1 MATRWQ
7 PSGNQWFTVGIPGG
21 NQVVTKKKGGKV
33 ANRRM
38 FSKELIQSDKFFSMS
53 IKSQLLYFHIGLLVD
68 DDGFSNNYRMY
79 MNVINADEENLY
91 ELQKLGYIYVFESG
105 VLVVRDFLQSNQLR
119 KDRYN
124 ETIYKD
130 ELSLINVR
138 NKRYYI
144 NEKNMATIWQPDG
157 NQVATDGLPLVNT
170 DKIRLDKISLDKKSS
185 DKDSRDVEVKDENH
199 EFKNNSENEDEEIKN
214 NNSKKLS
221 KESLEKILDK
231 WNNLDVNIPKVQAL
245 NSNTQRYQM
254 LRARINEHGLEKV
267 LEAIDKIKDSNFL
280 KGYVNDFRITI
291 DWFVKPTNFI
301 KVLEGNY
308 SDKVSEQEEYI
319 NNFTKGLGW

>member
-1 MATRWQ
+1 MAENKKYYWLKLKDDFFKSRKMKKLRK
-7 PSGNQWFTVGIPGG
+7 IAGG
-21 NQVVTKKKGGKV
+21 DIYTIIYLK
-33 ANRRM
+33 
-38 FSKELIQSDKFFSMS
+38 L
-53 IKSQLLYFHIGLLVD
+53 QLLSI
-68 DDGFSNNYRMY
+68 NNKG
-79 MNVINADEENLY
+79 IIEFEGTDED
-91 ELQKLGYIYVFESG
+91 IYH
-105 VLVVRDFLQSNQLR
+105 QL
-119 KDRYN
+119 
-124 ETIYKD
+124 
-130 ELSLINVR
+130 
-138 NKRYYI
+138 
-144 NEKNMATIWQPDG
+144 A
-157 NQVATDGLPLVNT
+157 
-170 DKIRLDKISLDKKSS
+170 LDI
-185 DKDSRDVEVKDENH
+185 
-199 EFKNNSENEDEEIKN
+199 DEEIDDIKMTIAFCTTN
-214 NNSKKLS
+214 DLIEFINDDVFLSEVPALIGSESSSAKRVREHRKRQKALQCNGQALQCNTDVTKCNTEIDIDIDKDIEIDKDKDIDIDTDIEINGDDDFKKQI
-221 KESLEKILDK
+221 EKDVSNTNTLKKDNLQKIIDE

>member
-1 MATRWQ
+1 M
-7 PSGNQWFTVGIPGG
+7 
-21 NQVVTKKKGGKV
+21 

-91 ELQKLGYIYVFESG
+91 ELQKQGYIYVFESG

-144 NEKNMATIWQPDG
+144 NEKNMATIWQPDD
-157 NQVATDGLPLVNT
+157 NQVATDGLPLVNP
-170 DKIRLDKISLDKKSS
+170 DKIRLDKISVDKKSS

-199 EFKNNSENEDEEIKN
+199 ELKN
-214 NNSKKLS
+214 NNSNKLS

-231 WNNLDVNIPKVQAL
+231 WNNLDVNIPKVQVI

-254 LRARINEHGLEKV
+254 LKARINENGLETV
-267 LEAIDKIKDSNFL
+267 LQGIDKIKESKFL
-280 KGYVNDFRITI
+280 KGYVSDFRITI
-291 DWFVKPTNFI
+291 DWFIKPNNFI

-319 NNFTKGLGW
+319 NKFTEGLNW

>member
-1 MATRWQ
+1 M
-7 PSGNQWFTVGIPGG
+7 
-21 NQVVTKKKGGKV
+21 
-33 ANRRM
+33 
-38 FSKELIQSDKFFSMS
+38 
-53 IKSQLLYFHIGLLVD
+53 
-68 DDGFSNNYRMY
+68 
-79 MNVINADEENLY
+79 
-91 ELQKLGYIYVFESG
+91 
-105 VLVVRDFLQSNQLR
+105 
-119 KDRYN
+119 
-124 ETIYKD
+124 
-130 ELSLINVR
+130 
-138 NKRYYI
+138 
-144 NEKNMATIWQPDG
+144 
-157 NQVATDGLPLVNT
+157 ATDGLPLVNT

>member
-1 MATRWQ
+1 
-7 PSGNQWFTVGIPGG
+7 
-21 NQVVTKKKGGKV
+21 
-33 ANRRM
+33 M

-91 ELQKLGYIYVFESG
+91 ELQKQGYIYVFESG

-144 NEKNMATIWQPDG
+144 NEKNMATIWQPDD
-157 NQVATDGLPLVNT
+157 NQVATDGLPLVNP
-170 DKIRLDKISLDKKSS
+170 DKIRLDKISVDKKSS

-199 EFKNNSENEDEEIKN
+199 ELKNNSENEDEEIKN
-214 NNSKKLS
+214 NNPNKLS

-319 NNFTKGLGW
+319 NKFTEGLNW

>member
-1 MATRWQ
+1 MNIYWQ
-7 PSGNQWFTVGIPGG
+7 PN
-21 NQVVTKKKGGKV
+21 
-33 ANRRM
+33 
-38 FSKELIQSDKFFSMS
+38 D
-53 IKSQLLYFHIGLLVD
+53 
-68 DDGFSNNYRMY
+68 
-79 MNVINADEENLY
+79 
-91 ELQKLGYIYVFESG
+91 
-105 VLVVRDFLQSNQLR
+105 
-119 KDRYN
+119 
-124 ETIYKD
+124 
-130 ELSLINVR
+130 
-138 NKRYYI
+138 
-144 NEKNMATIWQPDG
+144 
-157 NQVATDGLPLVNT
+157 NQVATDGLPLVNP
-170 DKIRLDKISLDKKSS
+170 DKIRLDKISVDKKSS

-199 EFKNNSENEDEEIKN
+199 ELKNNSENEDEEIKN
-214 NNSKKLS
+214 NNPNKLS

-319 NNFTKGLGW
+319 KNFTKGLGW